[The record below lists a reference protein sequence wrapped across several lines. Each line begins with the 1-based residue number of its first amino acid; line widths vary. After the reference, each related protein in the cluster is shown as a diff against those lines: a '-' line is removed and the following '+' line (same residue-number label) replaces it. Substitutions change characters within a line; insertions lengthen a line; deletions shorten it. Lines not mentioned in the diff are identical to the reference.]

1 MAKSVIGA
9 RSLVHRRG
17 GEESEVALKVA
28 VRHCS
33 RRCSRVESTRESNVV
48 IGLMHEWKES
58 DKRDDDRV

>member
-1 MAKSVIGA
+1 LAKRVIGA

-33 RRCSRVESTRESNVV
+33 RRCSRGESTRESNVV